1 MNMNM
6 NMSLSCSTVLALAAA
21 ALAVLYTTLEAPA
34 SCPHDPESCFF
45 SEAYAPAR
53 ARFREAA
60 ALAGATLHQLNI
72 TADLTIDVA
81 VIPGNAATP
90 PTLVHMSGTHGV
102 EAHAGSAVQL
112 ALLKRWADAPAD
124 APSSRGVRVVLVHA
138 VNPHGFHCGRRWNE
152 QGVRTGTAA
161 LMRPM

>member
-1 MNMNM
+1 MPRTV
-6 NMSLSCSTVLALAAA
+6 LARTVLALAAA
-21 ALAVLYTTLEAPA
+21 AFAVLYTTLEAPA
-34 SCPHDPESCFF
+34 SCPHDPPESCFF

-81 VIPGNAATP
+81 VIPANAATP